1 MLSKNDLIS
10 GDVQATDDMEGV
22 NDLLQKMH
30 NSIIRKHMKVT
41 QLFEEDQVEEATKL
55 RETLKELHKE
65 CDSMMKSQMTYQK
78 FLEHI
83 GKGDTTQ
90 KKTTGMLKALKEEKS
105 SNGNIV
111 GEVPKSTKAQ

>member
-1 MLSKNDLIS
+1 MLSREDLIS

-41 QLFEEDQVEEATKL
+41 QLFEEEKVEDATKL
-55 RETLKELHKE
+55 RATLKELHKE
-65 CDSMMKSQMTYQK
+65 VDDMMKRQMTYQK

-83 GKGDTTQ
+83 GKVD
-90 KKTTGMLKALKEEKS
+90 KKENKSEGKLKALKEEKS
-105 SNGNIV
+105 SNGNILT
-111 GEVPKSTKAQ
+111 GETQQRKAQ